1 MNNLTEQ
8 RNNKFLNKVKEA
20 GDLGYFDH
28 ELAEMLGWTITTVR
42 STASCVQAQDRVNV
56 ISTDQGW
63 YICNL
68 EDDVNDKRRK
78 TGSET

>member
-28 ELAEMLGWTITTVR
+28 ELAEMLGGK
-42 STASCVQAQDRVNV
+42 D
-56 ISTDQGW
+56 ISKATRQSARE
-63 YICNL
+63 L
-68 EDDVNDKRRK
+68 L
-78 TGSET
+78 SEKK